1 MTAMMNQSATTELK
15 MAPRGGAFAGGLLA
29 IDDLTGDQIR
39 EILTLAASVKT
50 DGCVLG
56 GAYAGALAGLS
67 VTMLF
72 EKPSL
77 RTRMSFDIGLTKL
90 GAHVVYLDHAS
101 ARLGA
106 REAVKDYAKNL
117 ERWTDAIVAR
127 VFKHAVLEELSA
139 HAAIPVVNALS
150 DLEHPCQTLADLQT
164 LIERYGSLDGL
175 KVAYVGDGNN
185 VCHSLMLACAKLG
198 VSFTAVTPKGF
209 EPRFGVVKSATAAAH
224 ETGATITISRS
235 IDDIKGHHAVYTDTW
250 VSMGQE
256 HQTGLRGGEFTHLQ
270 VDADIMAI
278 ASEGLEEP
286 AAFMHC
292 LPAHRG
298 EEVTDDVI
306 DSAQS
311 LVYEQA
317 DNRMWA
323 QNALMLKV
331 FGKQ

>member
-1 MTAMMNQSATTELK
+1 MTAIMHQSAATELK
-15 MAPRGGAFAGGLLA
+15 LAATENPFSNGLLA
-29 IDDLTGDQIR
+29 IEDLSGAQIL
-39 EILTLAASVKT
+39 EVLMLAADVKANP
-50 DGCVLG
+50 

-77 RTRMSFDIGLTKL
+77 RTRMSFEIGLTKL
-90 GAHVVYLDHAS
+90 GAHVVYLDHSKS
-101 ARLGA
+101 ALGE

-117 ERWTDAIVAR
+117 ERWTDAVVAR
-127 VFKHAVLEELSA
+127 VFKNGVLKELRS
-139 HAAIPVVNALS
+139 HGSIPVVNALC
-150 DLEHPCQTLADLQT
+150 DVEHPCQALADVLTLQEHRASQG
-164 LIERYGSLDGL
+164 LSLDGL

-198 VSFTAVTPKGF
+198 VDYTAVTPKGF
-209 EPRFGVVKSATAAAH
+209 EPQFHVVKSATAAAQDS
-224 ETGATITISRS
+224 GATITIARS
-235 IDDIKGHHAVYTDTW
+235 MDDIKGHHAVYTDTW

-270 VDADIMAI
+270 VDADVMSL
-278 ASEGLEEP
+278 ASEGLDAP
-286 AAFMHC
+286 SVFMHC

-298 EEVTDDVI
+298 EEVTDGVI
-306 DSAQS
+306 DSDVS

-317 DNRMWA
+317 ENRMWA

-331 FGKQ
+331 FGKA

>member
-1 MTAMMNQSATTELK
+1 MMPTTNSTAELK
-15 MAPRGGAFAGGLLA
+15 LAAATSPFAGGLLA
-29 IDDLTGDQIR
+29 IDDLTGAQIL
-39 EILTLAASVKT
+39 EVLDLAAAVKANPK
-50 DGCVLG
+50 
-56 GAYAGALAGLS
+56 AYAGMLSGLS

-77 RTRMSFDIGLTKL
+77 RTRMSFEIGLTKL
-90 GAHVVYLDHAS
+90 GAHVVYLDHS
-101 ARLGA
+101 KSKLGE

-127 VFKHAVLEELSA
+127 VFKNTVLQELSGNA
-139 HAAIPVVNALS
+139 SIPVVNALC
-150 DLEHPCQTLADLQT
+150 DVEHPCQALADVLT
-164 LIERYGSLDGL
+164 LREAFGSLDGL

-198 VSFTAVTPKGF
+198 VDFTAVTPKGF
-209 EPRFGVVKSATAAAH
+209 EPQFGVVKAATAAAQ
-224 ETGATITISRS
+224 ETDATITISRS
-235 IDDIKGHHAVYTDTW
+235 IGDIKGHHAVYTDTW

-256 HQTGLRGGEFTHLQ
+256 HQTNLRGGEFTHLQ
-270 VDADIMAI
+270 VDDEVMAI
-278 ASEGLEEP
+278 ASEGLESP
-286 AAFMHC
+286 AVFMHC

-317 DNRMWA
+317 ENRMWA

>member
-1 MTAMMNQSATTELK
+1 MTAIMHQTTSAELK
-15 MAPRGGAFAGGLLA
+15 LTSANPFEDGLLA
-29 IDDLTGDQIR
+29 IDDLTGEQI
-39 EILTLAASVKT
+39 LGVLDLAADVK
-50 DGCVLG
+50 
-56 GAYAGALAGLS
+56 ANPMAFAGALDGLS

-77 RTRMSFDIGLTKL
+77 RTRMSFEIGLTKL
-90 GAHVVYLDHAS
+90 GAHVVYLDHS
-101 ARLGA
+101 KSKLGE

-127 VFKHAVLEELSA
+127 VFSNTVLRELSE
-139 HAAIPVVNALS
+139 HGSIPVVNALC
-150 DLEHPCQTLADLQT
+150 DVEHPCQALADLLT
-164 LIERYGSLDGL
+164 LRETFGSFDGL

-198 VSFTAVTPKGF
+198 VGFTAVTPKGF
-209 EPRFGVVKSATAAAH
+209 EPQFGVVKAATAAAQG
-224 ETGATITISRS
+224 TGATIAISRS
-235 IDDIKGHHAVYTDTW
+235 IEDIKAHHAVYTDTW

-256 HQTGLRGGEFTHLQ
+256 HQSGLRGGEFTHLQ
-270 VDADIMAI
+270 VDGDVMEI
-278 ASEGLEEP
+278 ASEGLGSP

-306 DSAQS
+306 DSASS

-317 DNRMWA
+317 ENRMWA

-331 FGKQ
+331 FGKA

>member
-1 MTAMMNQSATTELK
+1 MTAMMPTTSATAELK
-15 MAPRGGAFAGGLLA
+15 LAATTNPFAGGLLA
-29 IDDLTGDQIR
+29 IDDLTGAQIL
-39 EILTLAASVKT
+39 EVLDLADAVKA
-50 DGCVLG
+50 DPK
-56 GAYAGALAGLS
+56 AFAGALAGLS
-67 VTMLF
+67 ITMLF

-77 RTRMSFDIGLTKL
+77 RTRMSFEIGLTKL
-90 GAHVVYLDHAS
+90 GAHVVYLDHS
-101 ARLGA
+101 KSKLGE

-127 VFKHAVLEELSA
+127 VFKNTVLQELSEN
-139 HAAIPVVNALS
+139 AAIPVVNALC
-150 DLEHPCQTLADLQT
+150 DVEHPCQALADVLT
-164 LIERYGSLDGL
+164 LREAYGSLDGL

-198 VSFTAVTPKGF
+198 VDFTAVTPKGF
-209 EPRFGVVKSATAAAH
+209 EPQFGVVKAATAAAQA
-224 ETGATITISRS
+224 TGASITISRS
-235 IDDIKGHHAVYTDTW
+235 IDDVKGHHAVYTDTW

-256 HQTGLRGGEFTHLQ
+256 HQSGLRGGEFTHLQ
-270 VDADIMAI
+270 VDDEVMAI
-278 ASEGLEEP
+278 ASEGLSQP
-286 AAFMHC
+286 AVFMHC

-317 DNRMWA
+317 ENRMWA

-331 FGKQ
+331 FGKA